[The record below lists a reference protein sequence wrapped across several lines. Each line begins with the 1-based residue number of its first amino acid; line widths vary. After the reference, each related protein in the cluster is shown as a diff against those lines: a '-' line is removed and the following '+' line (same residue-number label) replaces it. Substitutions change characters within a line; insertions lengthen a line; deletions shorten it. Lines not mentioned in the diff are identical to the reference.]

1 MIFFNEII
9 EFNRIR
15 HSINTS
21 IIPKIIVQIYLM
33 LSKRMC
39 IIHPVVSVSTLIWFI
54 RYIHY
59 SLHNVIM
66 NKTKVLSPQVPPGK
80 GVISRSLAI
89 LFRPFGVMAPTTCIW
104 LSNISMLSV
113 PDEGYSRN
121 ASCALNLISTFL
133 FDHSHLVTAAC
144 LSLYGIVYYFIL
156 T

>member
-9 EFNRIR
+9 EFHRIR

-21 IIPKIIVQIYLM
+21 IIPKIIMQIYLV
-33 LSKRMC
+33 LNKQMC
-39 IIHPVVSVSTLIWFI
+39 IIHPVVRVYTLIWFI

-66 NKTKVLSPQVPPGK
+66 NKAKVLSPQPPPPPPPPQVPPGK
-80 GVISRSLAI
+80 GGISRLLAI
-89 LFRPFGVMAPTTCIW
+89 LFRPFGVIAPTTCIW

-133 FDHSHLVTAAC
+133 FDHSHQVTAAS
-144 LSLYGIVYYFIL
+144 LS
-156 T
+156 